1 MWITSKEFKEKYH
14 ITPQHLYQLKKTNK
28 IKTKPYLGK
37 SYLID
42 DGEDNRVVVIY
53 ARVSTSKQ
61 KKDLDNQID
70 YLRKYCVSKGDSP
83 SFVFSDIDSGMN
95 EKRKSLS
102 EMIDMVIKGKVK
114 KIIISHKDRLTRFGF
129 GYIETIC
136 NKFGTVIEVVN
147 LEDEKSFQDELA
159 EDLIA
164 IVHHFSMKLYGK
176 RKNSCKDIERNL
188 KIFQNLENK

>member
-1 MWITSKEFKEKYH
+1 MWITSKEFREKYH

-37 SYLID
+37 SYLIE

-53 ARVSTSKQ
+53 ARVSTLKQ

-70 YLRKYCVSKGDSP
+70 YLRKYCVSIGETP
-83 SFVFSDIDSGMN
+83 SFVFSDISSGMN
-95 EKRKSLS
+95 ENRKSLS

-129 GYIETIC
+129 GYIETVC

-147 LEDEKSFQDELA
+147 LEDENSFQDELTD
-159 EDLIA
+159 DLIA
-164 IVHHFSMKLYGK
+164 IVHHFSMKFYGK
-176 RKNSCKDIERNL
+176 LKTSCKDIERNL
-188 KIFQNLENK
+188 KNFQNLEDK